1 MKFDEVREHFP
12 IFKKLDAEK
21 VVYLDNAS
29 TTQKPYEV
37 INAVMD
43 FYENHCSN
51 VHRGVYRLGEEATE
65 MFNQSREN
73 IGKFIG
79 AKDREIVFLRNTTE
93 ALNLLAHSL
102 GSRLK
107 EGDEIILSNS
117 EHHSNIVPW
126 QMLKERKKVRL
137 KFINSRH
144 DQPITPEDLSPLISG
159 NTKIVSLT
167 ECSNILGNINDIKPI
182 SKIAHDA
189 GAVIIVDGAQSV
201 PHMPVN
207 VKEMD
212 CDFLAFSGHK
222 MLGPSGIG
230 CLYGKEESLE
240 DLPPFMGG
248 GEMIRTVTKEN
259 FTCEDIPIKFEAG
272 TPNIEGAIG
281 FSAAIDFLRN
291 LGMSN
296 VRNHEKDLISY
307 TLKKEEESNIRDLIS
322 YGTRNIEKRAG
333 IYAFNIGEIPKFDK
347 ENISSENISVKV
359 HAIHPHDLSSM
370 ADKTYGVE
378 LRSGHHC
385 AMPMTEDLGVSA
397 TTRASYYV
405 YNTREDVEK
414 LFEAI
419 SASIK
424 RFGF

>member
-12 IFKKLDAEK
+12 IFKKLDAEGI
-21 VVYLDNAS
+21 VYLDSAS
-29 TTQKPYEV
+29 TTQKPFEV
-37 INAVMD
+37 INAVTD

-65 MFNQSREN
+65 MFNHSREN

-79 AKDREIVFLRNTTE
+79 ARDREIVFVRNTTE
-93 ALNLLAHSL
+93 ALNLLSYSL
-102 GSRLK
+102 GSTLK

-126 QMLKERKKVRL
+126 QMLRERKKVRL
-137 KFINSRH
+137 KFVNSRH
-144 DQPITPEDLSPLISG
+144 DGPISPEDLLPLISS

-189 GAVIIVDGAQSV
+189 GAVMIVDGAQSV

-207 VKEMD
+207 VRDLD

-222 MLGPSGIG
+222 MMGPSGIG
-230 CLYGKEESLE
+230 CLYGKEEALE
-240 DLPPFMGG
+240 KLPPFMGG

-259 FTCEDIPIKFEAG
+259 FSCEDIPIKFEAG

-281 FSAAIDFLRN
+281 FSAAVDFLRN
-291 LGMSN
+291 LGMSS
-296 VRNHEKDLISY
+296 VRNHEKELIAY
-307 TLKKEEESNIRDLIS
+307 TLKKEEESNIEDLIS

-347 ENISSENISVKV
+347 EHISSENVSVKI
-359 HAIHPHDLSSM
+359 HAIHPHDLSSL
-370 ADKTYGVE
+370 ADRTYGVE

-405 YNTREDVEK
+405 YNTREDVDK

-419 SASIK
+419 KASIR